1 MKLSILVQ
9 PSKCKAIT
17 SLFIGKLNCMHRAVR
32 EACAEFQYA
41 TRRFLDR
48 QIELQK
54 DLP

>member
-1 MKLSILVQ
+1 MKLSTPVQ

-17 SLFIGKLNCMHRAVR
+17 GLLIT
-32 EACAEFQYA
+32 EFQYA